1 MLRKG
6 SRKRQGG
13 DTKALS
19 RGEVRVPLQGNRLHR
34 RYTRV
39 DRLAHSFNPT
49 GLLIFPDTVLALCY
63 TEKITF
69 PTVVTHVMHM
79 NGLTEPQILH
89 ERRRGMVIPPHSR
102 SLLLEGFTFH

>member
-1 MLRKG
+1 MGRGTHMLRKG

-49 GLLIFPDTVLALCY
+49 GLLIFPDTVLALCS
-63 TEKITF
+63 TDDSAIT
-69 PTVVTHVMHM
+69 PVLST
-79 NGLTEPQILH
+79 
-89 ERRRGMVIPPHSR
+89 
-102 SLLLEGFTFH
+102 